1 MDDKRRQS
9 LKTKELFD
17 NKLKQLPDMGIAKNK
32 KKDIG
37 LEFLQRIHF
46 RRRQGNNVV
55 CNALQEY
62 TAISGQKNSLMNGM
76 ILKEVRQSFMVCCND
91 LSCTSGM
98 P

>member
-1 MDDKRRQS
+1 
-9 LKTKELFD
+9 
-17 NKLKQLPDMGIAKNK
+17 MGIAKNK

-46 RRRQGNNVV
+46 CRRQGNNAV

-91 LSCTSGM
+91 LSCSLGM

>member
-46 RRRQGNNVV
+46 CRRQGNNAV
-55 CNALQEY
+55 CNALQELY
-62 TAISGQKNSLMNGM
+62 GDKWT
-76 ILKEVRQSFMVCCND
+76 KEFFDEWCDIEGSSTEFYGLLQ
-91 LSCTSGM
+91 
-98 P
+98 

>member
-1 MDDKRRQS
+1 
-9 LKTKELFD
+9 
-17 NKLKQLPDMGIAKNK
+17 MGIAKNK

-46 RRRQGNNVV
+46 RRRQGNNAV

-62 TAISGQKNSLMNGM
+62 MAISGQKNSLMNGM

-91 LSCTSGM
+91 LSCSLGM